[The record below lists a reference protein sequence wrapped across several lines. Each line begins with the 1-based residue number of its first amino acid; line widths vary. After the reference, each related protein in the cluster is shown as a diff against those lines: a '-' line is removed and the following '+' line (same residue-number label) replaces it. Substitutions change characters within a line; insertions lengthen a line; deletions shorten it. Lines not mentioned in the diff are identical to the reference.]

1 MQAHAGVSILAEG
14 SGTPGPPT
22 RAVLSGMSEATLVS
36 PTRLRG
42 PRAFGHNPGMGLLGR
57 VRDYLEW
64 LISHPVAE
72 LSRAQRALRFAVDLS
87 RHCSR
92 ELGEDQAGQMAAALT
107 YRTIFSLV
115 PLLMISMLA
124 FRMFGD
130 MDAAYLRLQQA
141 VYGLFD
147 YQVAGG
153 APEAVAFKTELD
165 RQIAEIVHSVS
176 GLSFEAIGGI
186 GLLLLIW
193 AALGLL
199 ISFEHAANQIY
210 RAPKGRST
218 LSRVVIYWGL
228 VTLGPLVLVTV
239 IYVAQLAFE
248 AVQGVPVLGFLLG
261 ALGRFQSLLASFV
274 LLLLVYKLLPNT
286 HVRLRPAIWGALVA
300 AALWSL
306 SRWGFGLYV
315 SKALPYMKIYGAL
328 GLIPLFLFWLYL
340 TWLIVL
346 FGMELAFTLQAMKG
360 RRFER
365 RAPRSISDP
374 QWLVP
379 MMAAIARGF
388 ASGQPRSRQDLAEE
402 LQLRLESV
410 ADLADKLEAEGLVLQ
425 VQPRGTSDVALTLAL
440 PPESIPL
447 ARLVDLGARLSGVR
461 ERTGPG
467 WRFLG
472 DAQDAARDAAG
483 DRTLASLVAP

>member
-1 MQAHAGVSILAEG
+1 
-14 SGTPGPPT
+14 
-22 RAVLSGMSEATLVS
+22 
-36 PTRLRG
+36 
-42 PRAFGHNPGMGLLGR
+42 MGLLGR

-64 LISHPVAE
+64 LIGHPVAE

-130 MDAAYLRLQQA
+130 MDAVFIRMQQA
-141 VYGLFD
+141 VSGLFD
-147 YQVAGG
+147 DQVTGG
-153 APEAVAFKTELD
+153 APEAVAFKAELD
-165 RQIAEIVHSVS
+165 RQLLEIVSSVS
-176 GLSFEAIGGI
+176 ELSFEAIGGI

-210 RAPKGRST
+210 RAPKGRGT

-228 VTLGPLVLVTV
+228 VTLGPLVLVV
-239 IYVAQLAFE
+239 VMYLGQLAFE
-248 AVQGVPVLGFLLG
+248 VAQGVPVLGALLG
-261 ALGRFQSLLASFV
+261 LLDRFQSLLASFV
-274 LLLLVYKLLPNT
+274 LLLLAYRLMPNT
-286 HVRLRPAIWGALVA
+286 HVRLRPAAAGALA
-300 AALWSL
+300 AAVLWSL

-346 FGMELAFTLQAMKG
+346 FGMELAYTLQAMKG
-360 RRFER
+360 REFQRLEP
-365 RAPRSISDP
+365 RAPRSVSDP

-410 ADLADKLEAEGLVLQ
+410 ADLADKLEEDGLVHQ
-425 VQPRGTSDVALTLAL
+425 VRLRGTSDVALTLAL

-447 ARLVDLGARLSGVR
+447 ARLVDLGARISVGSR
-461 ERTGPG
+461 GQTGPG
-467 WRFLG
+467 WEFVGTLRE
-472 DAQDAARDAAG
+472 AARGAAG
-483 DRTLASLVAP
+483 DRTLASLIKA

>member
-1 MQAHAGVSILAEG
+1 MELLD
-14 SGTPGPPT
+14 
-22 RAVLSGMSEATLVS
+22 RA
-36 PTRLRG
+36 
-42 PRAFGHNPGMGLLGR
+42 RA
-57 VRDYLEW
+57 YLEW
-64 LISHPVAE
+64 LLSHPVAE
-72 LSRAQRALRFAVDLS
+72 LNRAQRFLRFAVDLA

-130 MDAAYLRLQQA
+130 MDAAFLRVQEA
-141 VYGLFD
+141 VYGFFD
-147 YQVAGG
+147 YQVGG
-153 APEAVAFKTELD
+153 GSPEAIAFKAELD
-165 RQIAEIVHSVS
+165 RQLMEVVRSVS
-176 GLSFEAIGGI
+176 SLSFEAIGGV

-199 ISFEHAANQIY
+199 INFEHAANRIY
-210 RAPKGRST
+210 GAPEGRST
-218 LSRVVIYWGL
+218 LHRVVVYWAL
-228 VTLGPLVLVTV
+228 VTLGPLVLFV
-239 IYVAQLAFE
+239 ILYFGQRAFE
-248 AVQGVPVLGFLLG
+248 AAQGVSLLG
-261 ALGRFQSLLASFV
+261 PLLAALAPFRSLGAGFV
-274 LLLLVYKLLPNT
+274 LLLLAYRLVPNT
-286 HVRLRPAIWGALVA
+286 HVRLRPAFWGALVA

-315 SKALPYMKIYGAL
+315 GKALPYMKLYGAL

-360 RRFER
+360 RSFER
-365 RAPRSISDP
+365 VENRPDVSVANP

-379 MMAAIARGF
+379 LMAAIARGF
-388 ASGQPRSRQDLAEE
+388 ARGEPRSRQDLAEE
-402 LQLRLESV
+402 LELRLEWV
-410 ADLADKLEAEGLVLQ
+410 AELADRLEREGLVLQ
-425 VQPRGTSDVALTLAL
+425 VQRRGGDDVALTLAR

-447 ARLVDLGARLSGVR
+447 ARLIELGAQLSVGPK

-472 DAQDAARDAAG
+472 TLREAARSAAG
-483 DRTLASLVAP
+483 EKTVASLLETPAAGR

>member
-1 MQAHAGVSILAEG
+1 
-14 SGTPGPPT
+14 
-22 RAVLSGMSEATLVS
+22 
-36 PTRLRG
+36 
-42 PRAFGHNPGMGLLGR
+42 MGLLAKAR
-57 VRDYLEW
+57 EYLEW

-72 LSRAQRALRFAVDLS
+72 LNRAQRALRFAVDLS

-115 PLLMISMLA
+115 PLLMISMLV
-124 FRMFGD
+124 FRMFVD
-130 MDAAYLRLQQA
+130 MDSAFLRLQHA

-147 YQVAGG
+147 YQVSGG
-153 APEAVAFKTELD
+153 APEAVAFKAELD
-165 RQIAEIVHSVS
+165 RQLTEVVRSVS
-176 GLSFEAIGGI
+176 ALSFEAIGGI

-228 VTLGPLVLVTV
+228 VTLGPLVLVV
-239 IYVAQLAFE
+239 VMYLAQRAFDLAE
-248 AVQGVPVLGFLLG
+248 GVPVLGALLG
-261 ALGRFQSLLASFV
+261 VLARFQSLLASFV
-274 LLLLVYKLLPNT
+274 VLLLAYTLMPNT
-286 HVRLRPAIWGALVA
+286 HVRLRPAAWGALVA
-300 AALWSL
+300 AGLWSL

-328 GLIPLFLFWLYL
+328 GLVPLFLFWLYL
-340 TWLIVL
+340 TWLIIL
-346 FGMELAFTLQAMKG
+346 FGMELAYTLQAMKG
-360 RRFER
+360 REFQGLEPSV
-365 RAPRSISDP
+365 PRSVSDP
-374 QWLVP
+374 RWVVP

-388 ASGQPRSRQDLAEE
+388 AHGEPRSRQDLAEE

-410 ADLADKLEAEGLVLQ
+410 AELADRLEDEGLVHQ
-425 VQPRGTSDVALTLAL
+425 VQAPGSSDVALTLAL

-447 ARLVDLGARLSGVR
+447 ARLLDLGARLSIGR
-461 ERTGPG
+461 RGRTGPG
-467 WRFLG
+467 WEFLETV
-472 DAQDAARDAAG
+472 QEAARHAAG
-483 DRTLASLVAP
+483 ERTLASLAEPS

>member
-1 MQAHAGVSILAEG
+1 
-14 SGTPGPPT
+14 
-22 RAVLSGMSEATLVS
+22 
-36 PTRLRG
+36 
-42 PRAFGHNPGMGLLGR
+42 MGLLRR
-57 VRDYLEW
+57 VRDYVEW
-64 LISHPVAE
+64 LIGHPVAE

-130 MDAAYLRLQQA
+130 MDATFLRLQQA

-147 YQVAGG
+147 YQVTGG
-153 APEAVAFKTELD
+153 APEAVAFKAELD
-165 RQIAEIVHSVS
+165 RQLSEIVHSVS

-199 ISFEHAANQIY
+199 ISFEHIANQIY

-228 VTLGPLVLVTV
+228 VTLGPLVLVV
-239 IYVAQLAFE
+239 VMYLAQLAFDS
-248 AVQGVPVLGFLLG
+248 AQGVPVLGPLLG
-261 ALGRFQSLLASFV
+261 TLARFQSVLASFV
-274 LLLLVYKLLPNT
+274 LLLLAYTLMPNT
-286 HVRLRPAIWGALVA
+286 HVRFRPAVWGALVA

-346 FGMELAFTLQAMKG
+346 FGMELAYTLQAMKG
-360 RRFER
+360 REFQRLER
-365 RAPRSISDP
+365 RVPRSVSDP

-379 MMAAIARGF
+379 TMAAIARGF
-388 ASGQPRSRQDLAEE
+388 ASGQPKSRQDLAEE
-402 LQLRLESV
+402 LRLRLESV
-410 ADLADKLEAEGLVLQ
+410 ADLADKLEEEGLVHQ
-425 VQPRGTSDVALTLAL
+425 VHLRGTSDVALTLAL

-447 ARLVDLGARLSGVR
+447 ARLVDLGARLSVGPR
-461 ERTGPG
+461 PRTGPG
-467 WRFLG
+467 WGFLG
-472 DAQDAARDAAG
+472 SLQAAARGAAG
-483 DRTLASLVAP
+483 DRTLASLIEP

>member
-1 MQAHAGVSILAEG
+1 
-14 SGTPGPPT
+14 
-22 RAVLSGMSEATLVS
+22 
-36 PTRLRG
+36 
-42 PRAFGHNPGMGLLGR
+42 MGLLGR

-72 LSRAQRALRFAVDLS
+72 LSRAQRALRFTVDLS

-130 MDAAYLRLQQA
+130 MDAAFQKLQQA

-147 YQVAGG
+147 YQVTGG
-153 APEAVAFKTELD
+153 VPEAVAFKAELD
-165 RQIAEIVHSVS
+165 RQLLEIVRSVS
-176 GLSFEAIGGI
+176 ELSFEAIGGI

-228 VTLGPLVLVTV
+228 VTLGPLVLVAV
-239 IYVAQLAFE
+239 MYLGQVAFDTA
-248 AVQGVPVLGFLLG
+248 QGVPVLGVLLG
-261 ALGRFQSLLASFV
+261 LLDRFQSVLASFV
-274 LLLLVYKLLPNT
+274 LLLLAYKLMPNT
-286 HVRLRPAIWGALVA
+286 HVRFRPAAAGALVA
-300 AALWSL
+300 AGLWSL

-315 SKALPYMKIYGAL
+315 GKALPYMKIYGAL

-346 FGMELAFTLQAMKG
+346 FGMELAYTLQAMKG
-360 RRFER
+360 REFQRLER
-365 RAPRSISDP
+365 RAPRSVSDP

-388 ASGQPRSRQDLAEE
+388 ASGQPKSRQDLAEE

-410 ADLADKLEAEGLVLQ
+410 ADLADRLEEDGLVHQ
-425 VQPRGTSDVALTLAL
+425 VRLRGTSDVALTLAL

-447 ARLVDLGARLSGVR
+447 ARLVDLGARISVGSR
-461 ERTGPG
+461 GQAGPG
-467 WRFLG
+467 WEFVGTVREA
-472 DAQDAARDAAG
+472 AQAAAG
-483 DRTLASLVAP
+483 DRTLASLI

>member
-1 MQAHAGVSILAEG
+1 MDLLA
-14 SGTPGPPT
+14 
-22 RAVLSGMSEATLVS
+22 RI
-36 PTRLRG
+36 
-42 PRAFGHNPGMGLLGR
+42 
-57 VRDYLEW
+57 RDYVEW

-130 MDAAYLRLQQA
+130 MDAAFQRLQHA

-153 APEAVAFKTELD
+153 APEAVAFKAELD
-165 RQIAEIVHSVS
+165 RQLTEIVQSVS

-228 VTLGPLVLVTV
+228 VTLGPVVLVTV
-239 IYVAQLAFE
+239 MYLAQRAFDVA
-248 AVQGVPVLGFLLG
+248 QGVPVLGAVLG
-261 ALGRFQSLLASFV
+261 VLARFQSLLASFV
-274 LLLLVYKLLPNT
+274 VLLLAYTLVPNT
-286 HVRLRPAIWGALVA
+286 HVRVRPAAWGALVA
-300 AALWSL
+300 AVLWSL

-315 SKALPYMKIYGAL
+315 SEFLPYMKIYGAL

-346 FGMELAFTLQAMKG
+346 FGMELAYTLQAMKG
-360 RRFER
+360 REFQRLEPS
-365 RAPRSISDP
+365 APRSVSDP
-374 QWLVP
+374 RWLVP

-388 ASGQPRSRQDLAEE
+388 ARGRPRSRQDLAEE

-410 ADLADKLEAEGLVLQ
+410 ADLADKLEKEGLVHQ
-425 VQPRGTSDVALTLAL
+425 VQLRGSSDVALTLAL

-447 ARLVDLGARLSGVR
+447 ARILDLGSRLNVGPR

-467 WRFLG
+467 WRFLETL
-472 DAQDAARDAAG
+472 QKAARAAAEE
-483 DRTLASLVAP
+483 RTLASLVEPS

>member
-1 MQAHAGVSILAEG
+1 
-14 SGTPGPPT
+14 
-22 RAVLSGMSEATLVS
+22 
-36 PTRLRG
+36 
-42 PRAFGHNPGMGLLGR
+42 MGLLRR
-57 VRDYLEW
+57 VRDYVEW
-64 LISHPVAE
+64 LIGHPVAE
-72 LSRAQRALRFAVDLS
+72 LSRAQRTLRFAVDLS

-107 YRTIFSLV
+107 YRTIFSMV

-130 MDAAYLRLQQA
+130 MDAAFLRLQQA
-141 VYGLFD
+141 MYALFD

-153 APEAVAFKTELD
+153 APEAVAFKAELD
-165 RQIAEIVHSVS
+165 RQLVSIVHSVS
-176 GLSFEAIGGI
+176 GLSFEAIGGL

-228 VTLGPLVLVTV
+228 VTLGPLVLVV
-239 IYVAQLAFE
+239 VMYLAQLAFDTL
-248 AVQGVPVLGFLLG
+248 QGLPVLG
-261 ALGRFQSLLASFV
+261 ALVGVLARFQSLLASFV
-274 LLLLVYKLLPNT
+274 LLLLVYKLMPNT
-286 HVRLRPAIWGALVA
+286 HVRLRPAAWGALVA
-300 AALWSL
+300 AGLWSL

-346 FGMELAFTLQAMKG
+346 FGMELAYTLQAMKG
-360 RRFER
+360 REFQHLEPRG
-365 RAPRSISDP
+365 PRSVSDP

-388 ASGQPRSRQDLAEE
+388 ASGQPKSRQDLAEE
-402 LQLRLESV
+402 LRLRLESV
-410 ADLADKLEAEGLVLQ
+410 ADLADKLEADGLVLQ
-425 VQPRGTSDVALTLAL
+425 VQPSGTSDVALTLAL
-440 PPESIPL
+440 PPDRIPL
-447 ARLVDLGARLSGVR
+447 ARLVDLGARLSVGSR
-461 ERTGPG
+461 ERPGPG
-467 WRFLG
+467 WEFL
-472 DAQDAARDAAG
+472 AALHDAARNAAG
-483 DRTLASLVAP
+483 ERTLASLIDPA

>member
-1 MQAHAGVSILAEG
+1 
-14 SGTPGPPT
+14 
-22 RAVLSGMSEATLVS
+22 
-36 PTRLRG
+36 
-42 PRAFGHNPGMGLLGR
+42 MGLLAKAR
-57 VRDYLEW
+57 EYVEW

-72 LSRAQRALRFAVDLS
+72 LNRAQRALRFAVDLS

-130 MDAAYLRLQQA
+130 MDAAFLRLQQA

-153 APEAVAFKTELD
+153 APEAMVFKAELD
-165 RQIAEIVHSVS
+165 RQLIEVVRSVS

-186 GLLLLIW
+186 GVLLLIW

-228 VTLGPLVLVTV
+228 VTLGPVVLLAVM
-239 IYVAQLAFE
+239 YLAQRAFDLA
-248 AVQGVPVLGFLLG
+248 QGVPVLG
-261 ALGRFQSLLASFV
+261 ALVGVLARFQSLLASFV
-274 LLLLVYKLLPNT
+274 VLLLVYKLMPNT
-286 HVRLRPAIWGALVA
+286 HVRLRPAASGALVA
-300 AALWSL
+300 AGLWSL
-306 SRWGFGLYV
+306 SRWAFGLYV
-315 SKALPYMKIYGAL
+315 SEALPYMKIYGAL

-340 TWLIVL
+340 TWVIIL
-346 FGMELAFTLQAMKG
+346 FGMELAFTLQAMEG
-360 RRFER
+360 REFQRLER
-365 RAPRSISDP
+365 RTPRSVSDP

-379 MMAAIARGF
+379 MMTAIARGF
-388 ASGQPRSRQDLAEE
+388 ARGQPRSRQDLAEE
-402 LQLRLESV
+402 LRLSLESV
-410 ADLADKLEAEGLVLQ
+410 ADLADKLEEEGLVLQ
-425 VQPRGTSDVALTLAL
+425 VHRRGTSDVALTLAL

-447 ARLVDLGARLSGVR
+447 TRLVDLGVRLSAGPR

-467 WRFLG
+467 WEFL
-472 DAQDAARDAAG
+472 ATLQEAARDAAG
-483 DRTLASLVAP
+483 ERTLASLAEPS

>member
-1 MQAHAGVSILAEG
+1 
-14 SGTPGPPT
+14 
-22 RAVLSGMSEATLVS
+22 
-36 PTRLRG
+36 
-42 PRAFGHNPGMGLLGR
+42 MGLLR
-57 VRDYLEW
+57 RLRAYIEW

-72 LSRAQRALRFAVDLS
+72 LSRAQRFLRFALDLT

-130 MDAAYLRLQQA
+130 LDAAFLQLQQA

-147 YQVAGG
+147 FQMAGG
-153 APEAVAFKTELD
+153 SPEAVAFKTELD
-165 RQIAEIVHSVS
+165 RQILEIVRAVSSV
-176 GLSFEAIGGI
+176 SFEAIGGL

-199 ISFEHAANQIY
+199 ISFEQSANRIY
-210 RAPKGRST
+210 RAPQGRST
-218 LSRVVIYWGL
+218 LLRVVIYWAL
-228 VTLGPLVLVTV
+228 VTLGPLVLFVV
-239 IYVAQLAFE
+239 LYLAQLGFE
-248 AVQGVPVLGFLLG
+248 LARDVPLLG
-261 ALGRFQSLLASFV
+261 PLLGSLARARSIGAGFV
-274 LLLLVYKLLPNT
+274 LLLLAYKLMPNT
-286 HVRLRPAIWGALVA
+286 AVRWRPALWGALVA
-300 AALWSL
+300 AVLWSL

-315 SKALPYMKIYGAL
+315 SKALPYMKLYGAL

-360 RRFER
+360 RDFEALEHR
-365 RAPRSISDP
+365 GELNVSDP

-388 ASGQPRSRQDLAEE
+388 AKGQPLSRQALAEE
-402 LQLRLESV
+402 LHLRLEAV
-410 ADLADKLEAEGLVLQ
+410 AELAQKLQEEGLVHQ
-425 VQPRGTSDVALTLAL
+425 VQARGTPDVALTLAQ

-447 ARLVDLGARLSGVR
+447 ARLVDLGARLSTGPDTR
-461 ERTGPG
+461 KGPG
-467 WRFLG
+467 WRFL
-472 DAQDAARDAAG
+472 AAMQDAARTAAG
-483 DRTLASLVAP
+483 ERTLATLI

>member
-1 MQAHAGVSILAEG
+1 
-14 SGTPGPPT
+14 
-22 RAVLSGMSEATLVS
+22 
-36 PTRLRG
+36 
-42 PRAFGHNPGMGLLGR
+42 MGLLGR
-57 VRDYLEW
+57 VRDYVEW

-130 MDAAYLRLQQA
+130 MDATFLRLQQA

-147 YQVAGG
+147 YQVSGG
-153 APEAVAFKTELD
+153 APEAVAFKAELD
-165 RQIAEIVHSVS
+165 RQLREIVSSVS

-199 ISFEHAANQIY
+199 ISFEHIANQIY

-228 VTLGPLVLVTV
+228 VTLGPLVLVV
-239 IYVAQLAFE
+239 VMYLAQLAFGL
-248 AVQGVPVLGFLLG
+248 AQGVPVLGSLLG
-261 ALGRFQSLLASFV
+261 ALARFQSLLASFV
-274 LLLLVYKLLPNT
+274 LLLLAYKLMPNT
-286 HVRLRPAIWGALVA
+286 HVRFRPAVWGALVA
-300 AALWSL
+300 AVLWSL

-346 FGMELAFTLQAMKG
+346 FGMELAYTLQAMKG
-360 RRFER
+360 REFQRLER
-365 RAPRSISDP
+365 RAPRSVSDP
-374 QWLVP
+374 QWLAP

-388 ASGQPRSRQDLAEE
+388 ASGQPKSRQDLAEE

-410 ADLADKLEAEGLVLQ
+410 ADLADKLEGEGLVHQ
-425 VQPRGTSDVALTLAL
+425 VHLRGTSDVALTLAL

-447 ARLVDLGARLSGVR
+447 ARLVDLGARLSVGVR

-467 WRFLG
+467 WEFLG
-472 DAQDAARDAAG
+472 TLQEAARDAAG
-483 DRTLASLVAP
+483 ERTLASLI

>member
-1 MQAHAGVSILAEG
+1 
-14 SGTPGPPT
+14 
-22 RAVLSGMSEATLVS
+22 
-36 PTRLRG
+36 
-42 PRAFGHNPGMGLLGR
+42 MGLLRR
-57 VRDYLEW
+57 VRDYIEW

-72 LSRAQRALRFAVDLS
+72 LSRAQRFLRFAVDLT

-130 MDAAYLRLQQA
+130 LDAAFLQLQQA

-147 YQVAGG
+147 FQMAGG
-153 APEAVAFKTELD
+153 SPEAVAFKTELD
-165 RQIAEIVHSVS
+165 RQILEIVRAVSSV
-176 GLSFEAIGGI
+176 SFEAIGGL

-199 ISFEHAANQIY
+199 ISFEQSANRIY
-210 RAPKGRST
+210 RAPQGRST
-218 LSRVVIYWGL
+218 LLRVVIYWAL
-228 VTLGPLVLVTV
+228 VTLGPLVLVV
-239 IYVAQLAFE
+239 VLYL
-248 AVQGVPVLGFLLG
+248 VQLGFELARDVPLLG
-261 ALGRFQSLLASFV
+261 PLLGSLARARSIGAGFV
-274 LLLLVYKLLPNT
+274 LLLLAYKLMPNT
-286 HVRLRPAIWGALVA
+286 AVRWRPALWGGLVA
-300 AALWSL
+300 AVLWSL

-315 SKALPYMKIYGAL
+315 SKALPYMKLYGAL

-360 RRFER
+360 RDFEALEHR
-365 RAPRSISDP
+365 GELNVSDP

-388 ASGQPRSRQDLAEE
+388 AKGQPLSRQALAEE
-402 LQLRLESV
+402 LHLRLEAV
-410 ADLADKLEAEGLVLQ
+410 AELAQKLQEAGLVHQ
-425 VQPRGTSDVALTLAL
+425 VQARGTPDVALTLAQ

-447 ARLVDLGARLSGVR
+447 ARLVDLGARLSTGPDTR
-461 ERTGPG
+461 KGPG
-467 WRFLG
+467 WRFL
-472 DAQDAARDAAG
+472 AAMQDAARTAAG
-483 DRTLASLVAP
+483 ERTLATLI